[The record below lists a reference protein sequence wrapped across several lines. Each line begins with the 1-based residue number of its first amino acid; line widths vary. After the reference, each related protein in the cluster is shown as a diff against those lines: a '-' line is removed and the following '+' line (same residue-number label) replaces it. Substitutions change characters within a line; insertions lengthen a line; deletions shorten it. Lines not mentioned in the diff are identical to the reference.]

1 MRIYPSL
8 GQEIGKELVLGEV
21 LGTGQRIGQSYGN
34 LGQGPEKTK

>member
-8 GQEIGKELVLGEV
+8 GQGIGKELVLGEV
-21 LGTGQRIGQSYGN
+21 LGTGQRIGQNYGN